1 VKPGRAAVPLG
12 FLVWV
17 AVGAFA
23 ASEENQDA
31 RAFFKRALQAHEQK
45 DYAGFVENME
55 AALKLRPNHQ
65 VYMYDLAAGYSL
77 AGKKEQA
84 IALLSRA
91 AALGFVFPEIQKDAD
106 FSSLRGQDDFEA
118 VLKKFAENR
127 TPVTHSELAF
137 TVHEKGLVPEG
148 LAYDPNTK
156 TFFLGSV
163 YRRKIVAVNAAN
175 EARNFSRNFDGL
187 WSVMGMKVD
196 ATRRLLWGCTAGH
209 MQMANAKLEDDG
221 KTALFKYDLSSGK
234 LLKKYRVSD
243 DGRKHWL
250 GDLLLDSRGDVY
262 ASDSLSP
269 AIYVIRQDKDE
280 IELLVAGSPFIN
292 PQGIVLAP
300 DEKKLVM
307 ADYLKGLFL
316 IDLQTKK
323 VQEIAA
329 PANVTLL
336 GIDGIYR
343 VGHDIIGVQNGIT
356 PNRVVRMKLSDDYD
370 KVEKLE
376 VLEANNAVFDEPTL
390 GVVVGDRFY
399 FIANSQ
405 WDAIDAK
412 GTLAPEDKLRD
423 PIILRLNL

>member
-1 VKPGRAAVPLG
+1 MKPGRAAVSLG

-31 RAFFKRALQAHEQK
+31 RAFFKRALQAHAQK
-45 DYAGFVENME
+45 DYPGFVENME

-65 VYMYDLAAGYSL
+65 VYMYDLAAGYAL

-91 AALGFVFPEIQKDAD
+91 AALGFVFPEIEKDAD
-106 FSSLRGQDDFEA
+106 FSSLRGRDDFDA

-127 TPVTHSELAF
+127 TPTSHSEPAF

-175 EARNFSRNFDGL
+175 EARNFSRDSDGL

-209 MQMANAKLEDDG
+209 VQMADAKPEDDG
-221 KTALFKYDLSSGK
+221 KTALFKYDLASGK
-234 LLKKYRVSD
+234 LLKKYPVPD

-250 GDLLLDSRGDVY
+250 GDLALDSHGNVY

-269 AIYVIRQDKDE
+269 
-280 IELLVAGSPFIN
+280 
-292 PQGIVLAP
+292 
-300 DEKKLVM
+300 
-307 ADYLKGLFL
+307 
-316 IDLQTKK
+316 
-323 VQEIAA
+323 
-329 PANVTLL
+329 
-336 GIDGIYR
+336 
-343 VGHDIIGVQNGIT
+343 
-356 PNRVVRMKLSDDYD
+356 LSM
-370 KVEKLE
+370 
-376 VLEANNAVFDEPTL
+376 
-390 GVVVGDRFY
+390 
-399 FIANSQ
+399 
-405 WDAIDAK
+405 
-412 GTLAPEDKLRD
+412 
-423 PIILRLNL
+423 